1 MARNVRIASCS
12 VEYSPEVSARPRAL
26 KLVEQAGEM
35 KADIVCLPEFSAAPV
50 KDSKFIAEPLPGP
63 GTDALAALAAKY
75 KMYVIVPLLE
85 QSPKGNK
92 HYNTAVL
99 LDRAG
104 KIAGK
109 YRKTHLCLPTCH
121 EGDTTLAGD

>member
-26 KLVEQAGEM
+26 RLVEQAGEM
-35 KADIVCLPEFSAAPV
+35 KADIVCLPEFSGAPV
-50 KDSKFIAEPLPGP
+50 TDSQFIAEPVPGA
-63 GTDALAALAAKY
+63 GTEPFAALAARY
-75 KMYVIVPLLE
+75 KMYLIIPLLE
-85 QSPKGNK
+85 QSGKGDK

-104 KIAGK
+104 K
-109 YRKTHLCLPTCH
+109 
-121 EGDTTLAGD
+121 